1 MPVPGAPPQRE
12 VPVAAPR
19 QRLSLAATATAVTA
33 ATATTATTA
42 TTAAATSATAAG
54 AAVPGAVGQPA
65 SARLR
70 PDIS

>member
-19 QRLSLAATATAVTA
+19 QRLSLAAAATATTATA
-33 ATATTATTA
+33 ATATTATA
-42 TTAAATSATAAG
+42 TTATATAAG